1 MEIKIENVKAAFNT
15 ADESGKKLLLALF
28 PELSSE
34 TAQKADNRPITER
47 IKTFEDAMLE
57 LGEEHPFVKEWH
69 LGENLSPELE
79 AYLQLRVICAALNEG
94 WEPKFTEDEVRWF
107 PWFWL
112 YTQDEIN
119 NMDEQEKQAR
129 HLISTGD
136 YETEYAGFASADSNS
151 TPSHSYACFGSR
163 LCLKSEALAVYCGKQ
178 FIDLWADFN
187 LVRRR

>member
-34 TAQKADNRPITER
+34 TAQKADNRPVTER

-94 WEPKFTEDEVRWF
+94 WEPKFTEDESRWY

-112 YTQDEIN
+112 YTRDEIER
-119 NMDEQEKQAR
+119 MDEQQKQDR
-129 HLISTGD
+129 NLMFTGD
-136 YETEYAGFASADSNS
+136 YITDYAGFACARSDSA
-151 TPSHSYACFGSR
+151 PSGTTSPVGSR

>member
-34 TAQKADNRPITER
+34 TAQKADNRPVTER

-94 WEPKFTEDEVRWF
+94 WEPKFTEDESRWY

-112 YTQDEIN
+112 YTRDEIER
-119 NMDEQEKQAR
+119 MDEQQKQDR
-129 HLISTGD
+129 NLMFTGD
-136 YETEYAGFASADSNS
+136 YITDYAGFAYASSSNA
-151 TPSHSYACFGSR
+151 PSNTNTYFGSR

>member
-34 TAQKADNRPITER
+34 TAQKADNRPVTER

-94 WEPKFTEDEVRWF
+94 WEPKFTEDESRWY

-112 YTQDEIN
+112 YTRDEIER
-119 NMDEQEKQAR
+119 MDEQQKQDR
-129 HLISTGD
+129 NLMFTGD
-136 YETEYAGFASADSNS
+136 YITDYAGFACANSDDAPSN
-151 TPSHSYACFGSR
+151 TYAGIGSR

>member
-34 TAQKADNRPITER
+34 TAQKADNRPVTER

-119 NMDEQEKQAR
+119 KMDEQEKQAR

-136 YETEYAGFASADSNS
+136 YETEYAGFACARSSG
-151 TPSHSYACFGSR
+151 TPSHAHTCFGSR

>member
-34 TAQKADNRPITER
+34 TAQKADNRPVTER

-119 NMDEQEKQAR
+119 KMDEQEKQAR

-136 YETEYAGFASADSNS
+136 YETEYAGFASAASLYAPSD
-151 TPSHSYACFGSR
+151 TPAYFGSR